1 MPMGAQVSEKSLIC
15 GMNKNGKYLFM
26 LNNLL
31 IEGTHFLYQSK
42 NKNSYLEKCT
52 FSECKDEKQENIYF
66 LRNIKLHASICI
78 FI

>member
-1 MPMGAQVSEKSLIC
+1 MPMGAQVSEKSRIY

-26 LNNLL
+26 LNNLW
-31 IEGTHFLYQSK
+31 IGGTHFLYQSK

-52 FSECKDEKQENIYF
+52 FPECMDQKQENIYF
-66 LRNIKLHASICI
+66 LRNIKLCAGICI

>member
-1 MPMGAQVSEKSLIC
+1 MGAQVSEKSLIC

-31 IEGTHFLYQSK
+31 IEATHFLYQSK

-66 LRNIKLHASICI
+66 
-78 FI
+78 